1 MREAPAGARLLG
13 SVSGLLAVMSLLA
26 GGFVVVS
33 TLLLICENHFAG
45 PVRDFWHIVP
55 LLERFDRGEGT
66 FALLA
71 RLHGGHRLLV
81 PRLLYLAEY
90 EFFDGRNLFLVSVG
104 VALQGVLAAVVARAV
119 WAERRRSGAALTAF
133 GLGLVAMLA
142 FSATQLENFV
152 RPWNVHWFLTNAAV
166 AVCLAAG
173 LRAGGVGDA
182 VRSRS
187 EASAWGWW
195 LLASVAAWVASYS
208 MATGLLSWPLLL
220 LLGFLVRWR
229 LRLLVAIGLEGALA
243 IAFYLRGSRVLDAGS
258 SLTSGG
264 ALVEWLLA
272 CLGSPLSW
280 LSRDAGIALAL
291 AATLAAAAL
300 LLRLLARRS
309 EASRGECLL
318 VGLMLFSWG
327 AAALIALGR
336 TALWPESWEAARYQT
351 IVLLFWLSLL
361 LLALLA
367 LRGERPHQRVL
378 RPLLMLGAAVWLAVA
393 VLPGHFRQAGEIG
406 SFVAK
411 ARAANLALLFGVSQR
426 PDYVHVLTFSDRKL
440 GFDSAAAYWG
450 FLHERGLGV
459 FSDPRRDL
467 MGRVLDEAFSR
478 ADPDLCRGEVIRA
491 DPVPTRYGPALRL
504 GGWAWDIA
512 ASRPPS
518 YLLATDARRSIV
530 GLGTP
535 LRRKLGPLR
544 WREDERPAWH
554 GYARVRSGSFDVWAL
569 LESGEVCQI
578 ARARRS
584 MKPR

>member
-1 MREAPAGARLLG
+1 MREAPAGARLVSG
-13 SVSGLLAVMSLLA
+13 VSGLLAVMSLLA

-33 TLLLICENHFAG
+33 TLLFICENHFVG

-90 EFFDGRNLFLVSVG
+90 ELFDGRNLFLVGVG

-173 LRAGGVGDA
+173 LRVGDA
-182 VRSRS
+182 VRGRS
-187 EASAWGWW
+187 EAAAWGWW
-195 LLASVAAWVASYS
+195 LLASAAAWVASYS
-208 MATGLLSWPLLL
+208 MATGLLSWPRLL

-243 IAFYLRGSRVLDAGS
+243 IALYLRGSRVLDAGS
-258 SLTSGG
+258 SLPSGG

-280 LSRDAGIALAL
+280 LSRDAGSALAL
-291 AATLAAAAL
+291 AATLAAVAL
-300 LLRLLARRS
+300 SLRLLARRS

-336 TALWPESWEAARYQT
+336 TSFWPEGWEAARYQT

-361 LLALLA
+361 LLTLLA

-378 RPLLMLGAAVWLAVA
+378 RPLLMLAAAIWLAVA
-393 VLPGHFRQAGEIG
+393 VLPGHFRQAEEIG
-406 SFVAK
+406 RFVAK

-440 GFDSAAAYWG
+440 GFDSAAAHWG

-467 MGRVLDEAFSR
+467 MGRVLDEVFSS

-518 YLLATDARRSIV
+518 YLLVTDARRSIV

-544 WREDERPAWH
+544 WREGERPAWH

-584 MKPR
+584 MKLR